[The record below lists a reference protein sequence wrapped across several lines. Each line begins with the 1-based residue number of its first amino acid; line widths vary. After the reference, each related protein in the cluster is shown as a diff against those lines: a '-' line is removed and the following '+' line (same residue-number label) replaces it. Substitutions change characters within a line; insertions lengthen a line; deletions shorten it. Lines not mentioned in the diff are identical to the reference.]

1 MKRISRLLFLF
12 AILAGTSLAQRM
24 LGESPTQPT
33 VVAPPETGMGEA
45 QEDSFYAQGTKAM
58 DEQRWADAVSAFDK
72 VAAAKGKRTDAGL
85 YWKAYSLDKLDKKD
99 EARATC
105 DALRKEQPAS
115 SWNREC
121 MVLRVRSKV
130 DVEGIG
136 ELARQSA
143 QMNLDMSK
151 MKLDFDRNFPG
162 FYDGG
167 DFRVFN
173 MKGRATTEDDIKIL
187 ALNSLMRQDSA
198 KALPILRDMLH
209 SDKSPEVKREAL
221 FVLSRSKDPQAQT
234 IVTEVAT
241 SNADP
246 KLQVAAIEILATGRG
261 KDASPTL
268 VQIYRSSADANVK
281 RAAINGLFIVRDA
294 PKLVELARG
303 EKDLNQKRQIVSQ
316 LALMKDPAAT
326 DYMLE
331 LLK

>member
-1 MKRISRLLFLF
+1 MNRIFRYLFLA
-12 AILAGTSLAQRM
+12 AIIAGTSLAQM
-24 LGESPTQPT
+24 ALGETPKEPAFA
-33 VVAPPETGMGEA
+33 APAESGAGDA
-45 QEDSFYAQGTKAM
+45 QEETYYAQGTKAM

-72 VAAAKGKRTDAGL
+72 VAAAKGKRADAGL

-105 DALRKEQPAS
+105 DALRKDQPSS

-121 MVLRVRSKV
+121 MVLRVHANIDV
-130 DVEGIG
+130 DGIR
-136 ELARQSA
+136 EMARQNVELA
-143 QMNLDMSK
+143 QMNIDLGP
-151 MKLDFDRNFPG
+151 DFKG
-162 FYDGG
+162 FDGRE
-167 DFRVFN
+167 FRMN

-221 FVLSRSKDPQAQT
+221 FVLSRSKDPQAQA

-241 SNADP
+241 SNPDP
-246 KLQVAAIEILATGRG
+246 KLQGAAIEILVTSRG

-268 VQIYRSSADANVK
+268 VQIYHSSADAGVK
-281 RAAINGLFIVRDA
+281 RAAVNGLFIVRDA

-303 EKDLNQKRQIVSQ
+303 EKDLNLKRQIVSQ
-316 LALMKDPAAT
+316 LAVMKDPAAT

>member
-1 MKRISRLLFLF
+1 MKRISRLLFLLTL
-12 AILAGTSLAQRM
+12 LAGTSLAQRM
-24 LGESPTQPT
+24 LGESPTQPAI
-33 VVAPPETGMGEA
+33 VASPETGVGEA

-72 VAAAKGKRTDAGL
+72 VAAAKGKRADAGL

-105 DALRKEQPAS
+105 DALRKEQPSS

-130 DVEGIG
+130 DVEGMRRLAEQNV
-136 ELARQSA
+136 ELAHLNIDLGRGFEG
-143 QMNLDMSK
+143 
-151 MKLDFDRNFPG
+151 FDGP
-162 FYDGG
+162 

-173 MKGRATTEDDIKIL
+173 MKGRTTTEDDIKIL

-198 KALPILRDMLH
+198 KALPLLRDMLK

-246 KLQVAAIEILATGRG
+246 KLQGAAIEILVTSRG